1 MTKKLITCSFLLF
14 SSDEGW
20 FDEAGVF
27 EIQEFA
33 SLFCRAVRSARLG
46 DYYLRAKYVA
56 FLCQFVVETT
66 SKDLLLSE
74 VQVDINTF
82 IDKLLLDDVAK
93 HGFQ

>member
-1 MTKKLITCSFLLF
+1 MTKKFITCSFLLF

-20 FDEAGVF
+20 FNESEVS

-33 SLFCRAVRSARLG
+33 ELFYMAVRSARRG

-56 FLCQFVVETT
+56 FLCQVVGETT
-66 SKDLLLSE
+66 SKGLLLSD

-82 IDKLLLDDVAK
+82 IDKLLLDDVTK
-93 HGFQ
+93 HGFH

>member
-1 MTKKLITCSFLLF
+1 MTRKFITCSFLLF

-20 FDEAGVF
+20 FDEAEVP

-33 SLFCRAVRSARLG
+33 ELFYTAVRLARRG

-66 SKDLLLSE
+66 SKDLLLSD
-74 VQVDINTF
+74 VQVDINVF